1 MRQFAG
7 MSRRTRWA
15 VPVGAVVVVGG
26 VLAGSMISV
35 AEASPPL
42 PARTPAQLLA
52 AVAGT
57 TSAPPLT
64 GTVVETASLGLPAL
78 PGTGN
83 PTSLSS
89 LLTGS
94 HTINV
99 WYADPGHYRLSV
111 PQTGSESDIIRNGS
125 STWLWESDSN
135 TVTHATVTPHQARPA
150 MKKPSSGPPLTPQQA
165 ANQILAKVGPT
176 TAVSVDSNVTV
187 AGEAAYQLVLKPKT
201 SDSLI
206 GQVRIAIDGQR
217 GVPLRVQVFAKGAQ
231 SPAIQV
237 GFTSVSF
244 VKPAAANFA
253 FSPPAGAKVEQQT
266 LGTRQASGP
275 AANDSF
281 TIGHGWLS
289 VADLPSAMAVPAKG
303 ASNSGSGSND
313 LGSGDTNAV
322 VGALLRSATPVS
334 GSWGSGKL
342 LRTSVMSVLILGNGR
357 MLAGP
362 VTPNVIEQDAPQAAS
377 QPHHPPAS
385 APKPA
390 K

>member
-1 MRQFAG
+1 MCAAAHVPRGAVVTKSRGRQAMRQFAG

-99 WYADPGHYRLSV
+99 WYADPGHYRLST
-111 PQTGSESDIIRNGS
+111 PHTGSESDIIRNGS

-217 GVPLRVQVFAKGAQ
+217 GVPLRVQVFAK
-231 SPAIQV
+231 
-237 GFTSVSF
+237 
-244 VKPAAANFA
+244 
-253 FSPPAGAKVEQQT
+253 VEQQP

-313 LGSGDTNAV
+313 LGSGDTSAV
-322 VGALLRSATPVS
+322 IGALLRSATPVS

-342 LRTSVMSVLILGNGR
+342 LRTSVMSVLILDNGR

>member
-1 MRQFAG
+1 MKQFAG

-57 TSAPPLT
+57 TSVPPLT

-83 PTSLSS
+83 PASLSS

-94 HTINV
+94 HTIRV
-99 WYADPGHYRLSV
+99 WYADPSHYRVSV
-111 PQTGSESDIIRNGS
+111 PQTGSESDIIRNGANA
-125 STWLWESDSN
+125 WLWESNSN
-135 TVTHATVTPHQARPA
+135 TVTHSAMSPHQAT
-150 MKKPSSGPPLTPQQA
+150 KPSAPPMTPQQA
-165 ANQILAKVGPT
+165 AGKILAKVGPT

-201 SDSLI
+201 SSSLI
-206 GQVRIAIDGQR
+206 GKVRIAIDGQR
-217 GVPLRVQVFAKGAQ
+217 GVPLRVQVFAKGAR

-244 VKPAAANFA
+244 VKPAGANFA
-253 FSPPAGAKVEQQT
+253 FRPPAGAKVEQQAI
-266 LGTRQASGP
+266 GTQQKSGP
-275 AANDSF
+275 AASDSF
-281 TIGHGWLS
+281 TIGHDWLS
-289 VADLPSAMAVPAKG
+289 VADLPSGMISPAKG
-303 ASNSGSGSND
+303 ASDSGSASI
-313 LGSGDTNAV
+313 GSGDTSAV
-322 VGALLRSATPVS
+322 IGALLRSATPVS

-342 LRTSVMSVLILGNGR
+342 LRTSVMSILILDNGR

-362 VTPNVIEQDAPQAAS
+362 VTPNVLEQDAPQAAS
-377 QPHHPPAS
+377 QLHHPSAPAS
-385 APKPA
+385 QPA